1 MYRLVVQP
9 NAARAQM
16 FAEVFITS
24 GGIETLLV
32 LLQREAKT
40 GEDNVLAMGRSGK
53 RSSTDPSE
61 KSPYNESGSVKQL
74 DSNPH
79 DNEIGFDL
87 PGPDGNSVE
96 DDNVGS
102 LNVPESV
109 RQEKEHGS
117 TPVVC
122 DSDSVSISNSINT
135 ERLSAEIG
143 GISLSISA
151 DSARNN
157 VYNVDNSDAVVVG
170 IIRLIGAL
178 ISSGHLTFDFDARS
192 DVTSNILGSGL
203 HENGGT
209 MFDDKV
215 ALLLFALL
223 KAFQAAPN
231 RLMTDNVYTTLL
243 GASVWH
249 VLDIPFCL
257 IFLTNNPI
265 EKYIGFLSDFHG
277 CTYYDLGRK
286 KWEHIAFLI
295 YRKCWGVFAWFFR
308 FKPSTWFLKFY
319 KGV

>member
-9 NAARAQM
+9 NAARATM

-40 GEDNVLAMGRSGK
+40 GEGNVLAGKSETRSL
-53 RSSTDPSE
+53 SDQSE
-61 KSPYNESGSVKQL
+61 KSQFNESGSVKQL
-74 DSNPH
+74 ESDPH
-79 DNEIGFDL
+79 DNEINID
-87 PGPDGNSVE
+87 PCGPDGNSGE

-102 LNVPESV
+102 LNESESV
-109 RQEKEHGS
+109 QQEKEVKS
-117 TPVVC
+117 APVIC
-122 DSDSVSISNSINT
+122 DSDSASISNFRNT
-135 ERLSAEIG
+135 ERISSEIG

-151 DSARNN
+151 HNARNN

-178 ISSGHLTFDFDARS
+178 ISSGHLTFDLEGRS

-243 GASVWH
+243 GASVCT
-249 VLDIPFCL
+249 LDIPFCL
-257 IFLTNNPI
+257 ICLRTFQ
-265 EKYIGFLSDFHG
+265 S
-277 CTYYDLGRK
+277 
-286 KWEHIAFLI
+286 
-295 YRKCWGVFAWFFR
+295 
-308 FKPSTWFLKFY
+308 
-319 KGV
+319 

>member
-9 NAARAQM
+9 NASRAQM

-40 GEDNVLAMGRSGK
+40 GEGNVLAMGKSGTK
-53 RSSTDPSE
+53 SLTDQGE
-61 KSPYNESGSVKQL
+61 KSQHNGSGSVNQL
-74 DSNPH
+74 ESNTH
-79 DNEIGFDL
+79 DNEIGIDARD
-87 PGPDGNSVE
+87 PDGNVVENDNVDSLTELESVE
-96 DDNVGS
+96 
-102 LNVPESV
+102 
-109 RQEKEHGS
+109 QEKEHGS
-117 TPVVC
+117 APVIC
-122 DSDSVSISNSINT
+122 DSDSVSISNSINN
-135 ERLSAEIG
+135 ERRSSVSEIG
-143 GISLSISA
+143 GINLSISA
-151 DSARNN
+151 DNARNN

-178 ISSGHLTFDFDARS
+178 ISSGHLTFDLGARS

-243 GASVWH
+243 GASV
-249 VLDIPFCL
+249 C
-257 IFLTNNPI
+257 
-265 EKYIGFLSDFHG
+265 S
-277 CTYYDLGRK
+277 
-286 KWEHIAFLI
+286 
-295 YRKCWGVFAWFFR
+295 
-308 FKPSTWFLKFY
+308 
-319 KGV
+319 

>member
-1 MYRLVVQP
+1 
-9 NAARAQM
+9 M

-40 GEDNVLAMGRSGK
+40 GEGNILAGKSETRSLSD
-53 RSSTDPSE
+53 RSE
-61 KSPYNESGSVKQL
+61 KRQFNESGSVKQL
-74 DSNPH
+74 ESDPH
-79 DNEIGFDL
+79 DNEINIDRG
-87 PGPDGNSVE
+87 GSDGNSFE

-102 LNVPESV
+102 LNESESAQ
-109 RQEKEHGS
+109 QEKEDKS
-117 TPVVC
+117 APVIC
-122 DSDSVSISNSINT
+122 DSDSASVSNFINT
-135 ERLSAEIG
+135 ERISSEIG

-151 DSARNN
+151 DNARNN

-178 ISSGHLTFDFDARS
+178 ISSGHLTFDLGGRS

-243 GASVWH
+243 GASVCT
-249 VLDIPFCL
+249 LDIPFCL
-257 IFLTNNPI
+257 
-265 EKYIGFLSDFHG
+265 
-277 CTYYDLGRK
+277 
-286 KWEHIAFLI
+286 
-295 YRKCWGVFAWFFR
+295 
-308 FKPSTWFLKFY
+308 
-319 KGV
+319 